1 MSKDP
6 WDKVAVFLQPVGGLL
21 TAVSVGLVGIVG
33 SQVIDRQQAK
43 STDARLYS
51 ELMSQRELAES
62 TLRKDMLV
70 SVIQS
75 YLAPDAG
82 SVDAHL
88 LQLELLAYNFHDS
101 LNLKPLF
108 VDLSRQ
114 LRKRTGPDGEDQYR
128 RLRRIAR
135 EIADR
140 QRFALELRGDSF
152 RRTVDL
158 QTLAAAG
165 GAGLALDPA
174 TVSVEKVRSEINLRV
189 LRADPALDAVQ
200 VRMEVR
206 PGALAAGKAPE
217 VTRTEFEVGFFDFPM
232 IDSTHLTNGQRC
244 AVILS
249 AFGQE
254 TAELTTVCFPGE
266 YASLKDRPY
275 YDEVVD
281 QLRSRGS
288 SIE

>member
-1 MSKDP
+1 MSPSKDR
-6 WDKVAVFLQPVGGLL
+6 WDKFGVILQPLGGLL
-21 TAVSVGLVGIVG
+21 TAISVATVGIVG
-33 SQVIDRQQAK
+33 SQMIDRQQTA

-51 ELMSQRELAES
+51 ELMSQREQAES

-75 YLAPDAG
+75 YLQPDAG
-82 SVDAHL
+82 SVEARL
-88 LQLELLAYNFHDS
+88 LHLELLAYNFHDS

-108 VDLSRQ
+108 MDLDRQ
-114 LRKRTGPDGEDQYR
+114 VRARPGAVNEDQIR
-128 RLRRIAR
+128 RLRRTAR

-158 QTLAAAG
+158 AELHALG
-165 GAGLALDPA
+165 KAGLALDAA
-174 TVSVEKVRSEINLRV
+174 TVQVEGKTSDINIRV
-189 LRADPALDAVQ
+189 LSVDPNMHSLQ
-200 VRMEVR
+200 IRMEVQSTT
-206 PGALAAGKAPE
+206 GQEASE
-217 VTRTEFEVGFFDFPM
+217 VTRTEFEVGIYDFPM
-232 IDSTHLTNGQRC
+232 IDSTHLSNGQRC
-244 AVILS
+244 AVQVS

-275 YDEVVD
+275 YDEVVE
-281 QLRSRGS
+281 QLRLRQQAP
-288 SIE
+288 